1 MTYPRHLTVAQRRQ
15 VDHARDIAA
24 MREEDDQINAEL
36 RRRSGVT
43 TKKTKYGPVER
54 PAVSDD
60 DDRVLDQWQEQID
73 SALNVAKAAMER
85 EQTLNTTTTTDPN
98 RFPVM
103 KGQQS

>member
-15 VDHARDIAA
+15 VDRGRDIAA
-24 MREEDDQINAEL
+24 MREEDDQINAGL
-36 RRRSGVT
+36 RRRNGVT

-54 PAVSDD
+54 PPMSDD

-85 EQTLNTTTTTDPN
+85 EQALNTTTTTDPN